1 MVIFHTSG
9 YSLLFINILF
19 QLRGRLFCNILVSNW
34 FTYYPHKY
42 LDLSVYSK

>member
-9 YSLLFINILF
+9 YNLLFINILF

-34 FTYYPHKY
+34 FAYYPHKY